1 MEKNSI
7 ILYFQKLLKDNK
19 IVMYSTDSDLK
30 AQIVERFTRTLKE
43 KMWRYF
49 TEKQTNKWTDI
60 LDDLINSYN
69 NSYHT
74 SIKIEPLNVNK
85 RNENEICKNLY
96 GYHKNEGDASYLNKF
111 KFQQG
116 DFVRLSKIK
125 KTFEKGYTRNFTRE
139 IFVVDIIIP
148 KDPISYKLLD

>member
-1 MEKNSI
+1 
-7 ILYFQKLLKDNK
+7 
-19 IVMYSTDSDLK
+19 MYSTDSDLK
-30 AQIVERFTRTLKE
+30 AQIVERFNRTLKE

-85 RNENEICKNLY
+85 RYENEIYKNLY
-96 GYHKNEGDASYLNKF
+96 GYHKN
-111 KFQQG
+111 
-116 DFVRLSKIK
+116 
-125 KTFEKGYTRNFTRE
+125 
-139 IFVVDIIIP
+139 
-148 KDPISYKLLD
+148 